1 MAVADQIVL
10 LGYLALIIGL
20 GVAFRGQKSLKEF
33 FLGGNR
39 IPWQAAAMSGIAT
52 MLSAVGYIGAPGQA
66 YGGDWTYLQLR
77 VAYPGALL
85 IAWFFFLPFFYKL
98 HVYSA
103 YEYLELR
110 FDRKTRLLA
119 ATLFVFLKL
128 FYAGVGIYAPA
139 LIVVEMTGL
148 PFWAVVAAIGLLTT
162 AYTTMGGIRAV
173 IWTDAAQF
181 FVLTGGL
188 FAALWFVLDKVD
200 GGLVG
205 AVNGALAADKLK
217 FWNFSPDFHTEFTVW
232 GAFFGGTFLLLS
244 QYAADQ
250 SEVQRF
256 LTTKDL
262 RGSRLALGWSLGINA
277 LYGIILFFIGT
288 ALWVYHQQSPPP
300 GLAPAPDQAFPRFI
314 LEEFPNG
321 WRGLLIAG
329 VFAAA
334 MSTISSVLNSLAT
347 VFLRDFYRPIL
358 GRDGSVKLARQMTV
372 VFGLAATGI
381 SLYTDSFGDILVA
394 AGKIRNFFGGSLVG
408 AFLLGIFFRRAN
420 GFGAFWGIV
429 AGFAAVAAL
438 GSATN
443 VSWLWYSV
451 ISTVVSVGV
460 GLWLS
465 GSAPA
470 PAAEQLN
477 GLTWSD
483 RKAQHAA
490 AAD

>member
-1 MAVADQIVL
+1 MAAADQVVL
-10 LGYLALIIGL
+10 LAYLALMVGL
-20 GVAFRGQKSLKEF
+20 GAAFRGHKSLKEF

-39 IPWQAAAMSGIAT
+39 IPWQAAALSGIAT

-98 HVYSA
+98 EVYSA

-110 FDRKTRLLA
+110 FDRKTRLMA

-139 LIVVEMTGL
+139 LIVEQMTGL
-148 PFWAVVAAIGLLTT
+148 PFWLIVAGIGLLTT
-162 AYTTMGGIRAV
+162 AYTTLGGMRAV
-173 IWTDAAQF
+173 IWTDVAQF
-181 FVLTGGL
+181 FVLSGGL
-188 FAALWFVLDKVD
+188 FAGLFYLLGKVE
-200 GGLVG
+200 GGFFG
-205 AVNGALAADKLK
+205 AINAGMAADKFR
-217 FWNFSPDFHTEFTVW
+217 FWNFSLDFTTEYTVW
-232 GAFFGGTFLLLS
+232 GALFGGTFLLLS

-250 SEVQRF
+250 AEVQRF
-256 LTTKDL
+256 LTTPDL
-262 RGSRLALGWSLGINA
+262 RGSRLALAWSLGVNA

-288 ALWVYHQQSPPP
+288 ALWVYFQQNPSS
-300 GLAPAPDQAFPRFI
+300 GEAFAADQAFPRFI
-314 LEEFPNG
+314 LDEFPAG
-321 WRGLLIAG
+321 LRGLVIAG

-334 MSTISSVLNSLAT
+334 MSTISSVLNSLST
-347 VFLRDFYRPIL
+347 VFLRDFYQPISN
-358 GRDGSVKLARQMTV
+358 REGSVKLARQMTI
-372 VFGLAATGI
+372 VFGVAATAI
-381 SLYTDSFGDILVA
+381 SLYADSFGAVLEA

-429 AGFAAVAAL
+429 AGFLAVATL
-438 GSATN
+438 SYTTN

-451 ISTVVSVGV
+451 VSTCVSVGV

-465 GSAPA
+465 HSATA
-470 PAAEQLN
+470 PSPEKLS
-477 GLTWSD
+477 GLTWRGD
-483 RKAQHAA
+483 A
-490 AAD
+490 

>member
-1 MAVADQIVL
+1 MAAADQLVL
-10 LGYLALIIGL
+10 LAYLALMIGL
-20 GVAFRGQKSLKEF
+20 GAAFRGHKSLKEF
-33 FLGGNR
+33 FLGGNK
-39 IPWQAAAMSGIAT
+39 IPWQAAALSGIAT

-98 HVYSA
+98 EVYSA

-110 FDRKTRLLA
+110 FDQKTRLLA

-139 LIVVEMTGL
+139 LIVEQMTGL
-148 PFWAVVAAIGLLTT
+148 PFWLIVAGIGLLTT
-162 AYTTMGGIRAV
+162 AYTTLGGMRAV
-173 IWTDAAQF
+173 IWTDVAQF
-181 FVLTGGL
+181 FVLSGGL
-188 FAALWFVLDKVD
+188 FAGLFYLLSKVE
-200 GGLVG
+200 GGFWG
-205 AVNGALAADKLK
+205 AIDAAMAADKFR
-217 FWNFSPDFHTEFTVW
+217 FWNFSLDFTTEYTVW

-250 SEVQRF
+250 AEVQRF
-256 LTTKDL
+256 LTTPDL
-262 RGSRLALGWSLGINA
+262 RGSRLALAWSLGINA
-277 LYGIILFFIGT
+277 LYGIVLFFIGT
-288 ALWVYHQQSPPP
+288 VLWVHYQQAPP
-300 GLAPAPDQAFPRFI
+300 GGLAFDADQAFPRFI
-314 LEEFPNG
+314 LDEFPAG
-321 WRGLLIAG
+321 LRGLVIAG

-347 VFLRDFYRPIL
+347 VFLRDFYQPL
-358 GRDGSVKLARQMTV
+358 SGRDGSVKLARQMTV
-372 VFGLAATGI
+372 VFGVAATAI
-381 SLYTDSFGDILVA
+381 SLYADSFGAVLVA

-429 AGFAAVAAL
+429 AGFLAVATL
-438 GSATN
+438 SYTTE

-451 ISTVVSVGV
+451 ISTGVSVGV

-465 GSAPA
+465 QSAA
-470 PAAEQLN
+470 PPPEEKLE
-477 GLTWSD
+477 GLIW
-483 RKAQHAA
+483 RGARLGRL
-490 AAD
+490 